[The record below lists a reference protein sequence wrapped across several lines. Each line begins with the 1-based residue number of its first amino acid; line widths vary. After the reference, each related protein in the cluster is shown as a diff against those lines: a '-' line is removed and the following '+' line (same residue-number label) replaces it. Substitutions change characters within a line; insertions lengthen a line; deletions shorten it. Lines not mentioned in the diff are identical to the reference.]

1 MLATSAGNISVV
13 WTSGTTIYAQLLST
27 TGEPLADSVV
37 VSTSASPHWTVNQI
51 ALPNGGIFINWRG
64 ADGSGE
70 GAEARVLDAQ
80 GQIVSD
86 ELIINDVTSG
96 YQYGDQAAVNSAGI
110 VLSTF
115 VADDGSGFG
124 VFAQKLQIGGASTVP
139 INTAPTDIS
148 IATPIVPENAP
159 AGTVVGTLTATDAN
173 AGDTHTF
180 ELTSDPSG
188 FFEIVGNQVRVK
200 SGAAIDYETA
210 TSHQIE
216 VKATDFGGLATSK
229 TFVLGI
235 SDVPGVAQVGG
246 AGNDYL
252 VGTPENDT
260 LDGGIGADI
269 MDGGEGD
276 DVFIVDD
283 PADIVVAGYS
293 LSLPNNTQLFFAQ
306 GYDTVYTSVS
316 YNTSI
321 GIEKVVLTGTAPID
335 VTGFARIRNPLVVG
349 SLKEHFIG
357 NDAANRL
364 SGVDDDDILEGGGG
378 NDTLI
383 GGEGA
388 DKLDGGA
395 GNDTVDYSTAVS
407 GLTVSLAHVDRNTGD
422 AAGDTYV
429 SIERLVG
436 SSYANVLYGNRWTA
450 TEIDGGAGDDRV
462 FGFGDSD
469 ILLGNVGTDRLYGG
483 HGGDILIGGQDFDI
497 LYGEGGDDLLDGV
510 DGETVKVA
518 DHLVGGLGDDHY
530 VVDGDTVIEAAGQGY
545 DTVET
550 RSSMTLRA
558 GAEIELVIGTTTA
571 AAKLIG
577 NEFDQDMI
585 DLSGRAA
592 ELRGMGGSDYLEGY
606 AGSDWLWGDFAG
618 GSGLGVAGNDEL
630 NGGAGNDW
638 LYGEAGD
645 DLLFGGGDNDR
656 LYGGTGD
663 DTGFGDAGDDILY
676 GEAGNDTLN
685 GGVGIDRLVGGQG
698 ADTFVYVTGDGNDVI
713 FDFTV
718 ADGDKVSLVGVTFV
732 SGALSGTAFAELS
745 NGDVLRAVN
754 GHIWNIDD
762 FI

>member
-1 MLATSAGNISVV
+1 VLATSAGNISVV

-518 DHLVGGLGDDHY
+518 DHLVGGLGDD
-530 VVDGDTVIEAAGQGY
+530 
-545 DTVET
+545 VEP
-550 RSSMTLRA
+550 A
-558 GAEIELVIGTTTA
+558 
-571 AAKLIG
+571 
-577 NEFDQDMI
+577 
-585 DLSGRAA
+585 
-592 ELRGMGGSDYLEGY
+592 LRG
-606 AGSDWLWGDFAG
+606 
-618 GSGLGVAGNDEL
+618 
-630 NGGAGNDW
+630 
-638 LYGEAGD
+638 
-645 DLLFGGGDNDR
+645 
-656 LYGGTGD
+656 
-663 DTGFGDAGDDILY
+663 
-676 GEAGNDTLN
+676 
-685 GGVGIDRLVGGQG
+685 DRLVATGLRGSQFGGLCLQRQPEVGVVQPCQKLSRHHLLPDVNLAADDLAADAKPQIALKTGANDPGVVPRLPAALEHNGHHLNRLGRIGRPGGFRLRHAARQEPSGGQG
-698 ADTFVYVTGDGNDVI
+698 EHSDGRARGTGVAANRGVGCTHDRPSLALKPPKAGGN
-713 FDFTV
+713 
-718 ADGDKVSLVGVTFV
+718 
-732 SGALSGTAFAELS
+732 
-745 NGDVLRAVN
+745 
-754 GHIWNIDD
+754 
-762 FI
+762 